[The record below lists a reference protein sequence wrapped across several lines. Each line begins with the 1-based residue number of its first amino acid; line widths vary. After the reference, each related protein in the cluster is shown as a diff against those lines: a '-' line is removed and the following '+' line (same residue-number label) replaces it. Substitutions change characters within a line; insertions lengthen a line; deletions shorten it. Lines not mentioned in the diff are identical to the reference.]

1 MPRRKLILDAFHFSP
16 WFVFLLAVVLLAGF
30 LIFLLMRYERRL
42 VPKKVGYTLL
52 VLRAA
57 VLLVLFFTLLEPV
70 LRWTTERDD
79 NARILVAIDLSE
91 SMSTA
96 DIHALKGE
104 KLRWARA
111 VGMIGNEKT
120 NARIDRWIED
130 YQSNREPRWVD
141 PDETRDPEKRAAL
154 SQTRKEN
161 VEGVLKEIDGLTRKE
176 IALRLLTKGTSPLLK
191 RLKEVGKVDL
201 LLFAG
206 KAEGTDEAAL
216 EKAAAKP
223 PTSLRADASDMSTA
237 LTAATGD
244 DSTLMAVVLLTDG
257 RDNVDATAK
266 RAVSAAARLGYR
278 KAPIYPVILGSVLR
292 PTDISVGELK
302 YPETAFKDDNP
313 QLRARI
319 NTPGFEGK
327 QVVVILDRE
336 GADPIRKTVT
346 PVGPETDVTFDL
358 ESKKV
363 GRHKYKVRIDVQP
376 GETRKDN
383 NVKSFAMTIVNDKV
397 RALLVEGEARWEF
410 RFIDNALER
419 DERVEAKR
427 VVFRQPLLGAPEGTQ
442 KSFFPRQL
450 DLPAKAD
457 DLEKSPFA
465 EPDLLILGD
474 VSETELTE
482 KGWKLI
488 ERFVSEGGGTLVLIA
503 GKEHMPLGH
512 RSPTLQALLP
522 VTDLRPLNVTGA
534 QGERSPSERG
544 FHLALTPEG
553 EREPMFQFEDD
564 PKENEHAWAGLPGH
578 TWGLLGEAKK
588 GATVFAYAVLA
599 GKRQTLQ
606 QQRRSALIVHQHYGF
621 GQVLWIG
628 VDSTWRWRHRIGD
641 KYHHRF
647 WGQIGRWA
655 ATNKATAGNE
665 FVKFGPERTDIEVGE
680 DAVIRAR
687 WAKKVRRMHPN
698 LKAKVEI
705 YLAKDNNRT
714 APFSTLDLKPDESRP
729 LVDVGRAVSLPAGQY
744 KLRLVT
750 PGLKLGNGEPLEADL
765 IVRDRLSRELQ
776 DLSSNR
782 GLLSMLAEKSDGK
795 LLLPDEAGQIPDL
808 IRNPRA
814 SKSAGS
820 EFTLWDHWLLMT
832 VFFVLLT
839 GEWVIRKLNGLP

>member
-1 MPRRKLILDAFHFSP
+1 MGRFKLMLDAWGWTSP
-16 WFVFLLAVVLLAGF
+16 WFWFVLIVVVAASV
-30 LIFLLMRYERRL
+30 LIFMLMRYERRL

-52 VLRAA
+52 ILRVVVLA
-57 VLLVLFFTLLEPV
+57 VLFFMLLEPV
-70 LRWTTERDD
+70 WRWSLERDN
-79 NARILVAIDLSE
+79 NARILVAVDLSE

-141 PDETRDPEKRAAL
+141 PDETRDPEKRQAL
-154 SQTRKEN
+154 ARTRKEN

-206 KAEGTDEAAL
+206 KAESTDEAAL

-223 PTSLRADASDMSTA
+223 PVSLQADASDISAA
-237 LTAATGD
+237 LTTATGGD
-244 DSTLMAVVLLTDG
+244 DSTLMGVVLLTDG

-266 RAVSAAARLGYR
+266 RAVAAAARLGYR
-278 KAPIYPVILGSVLR
+278 KAPVFPVILGSVLR
-292 PTDISVGELK
+292 PTDISIGELK
-302 YPETAFKDDNP
+302 YPEAAFKDDHP
-313 QLRARI
+313 QLKARV
-319 NTPGFEGK
+319 NTPGFEGRK
-327 QVVVILDRE
+327 VVVILDRE
-336 GADPIRKTVT
+336 GGEPLKKVVT
-346 PVGPETDVTFDL
+346 PIGPETDVTFDL
-358 ESKKV
+358 EAKKI
-363 GRHKYKVRIDVQP
+363 GRHKYKVRVDVQP

-383 NVKSFAMTIVNDKV
+383 NQKSFAMNIVNDKV

-410 RFIDNALER
+410 RFIDNALQR

-427 VVFRQPLLGAPEGTQ
+427 VVFRQPYLGVLPKT
-442 KSFFPRQL
+442 FFPRRL

-474 VSETELTE
+474 VSEAELTE

-488 ERFVSEGGGTLVLIA
+488 ERFVSEAGGTLVLIA
-503 GKEHMPLGH
+503 GKEYMPLGH
-512 RSPTLQALLP
+512 RSQTLQALLP
-522 VTDLRPLNVTGA
+522 VTDLRTINDTGPQA
-534 QGERSPSERG
+534 EGSPTERG
-544 FHLALTPEG
+544 FHLGLTPEG

-564 PKENEHAWAGLPGH
+564 PKENERAWAGLPGH
-578 TWGLLGEAKK
+578 TWGLVGEAKK
-588 GATVFAYAVLA
+588 GATVYAYAVQA
-599 GKRQTLQ
+599 GQRQTLQ
-606 QQRRSALIVHQHYGF
+606 EQRRSALIVHQHYGF

-628 VDSTWRWRHRIGD
+628 IDSTWRWRHRIGD

-665 FVKFGPERTDIEVGE
+665 FVKFGPERTDIEVGD

-687 WAKKVRRMHPN
+687 WAKKVRKLHPK
-698 LKAKVEI
+698 LKARVEI
-705 YLAKDNNRT
+705 YIAKDKDRT
-714 APFSTLDLKPDESRP
+714 TPFSTIEMKPDESRP
-729 LVDVGRAVSLPAGQY
+729 LVDVGRAVSLPPGQY
-744 KLRLVT
+744 RLRLIT

-765 IVRDRLSRELQ
+765 VVRDRLSRELQ

-782 GLLSMLAEKSDGK
+782 SLLSMLAEKSDGK
-795 LLLPDEAGQIPDL
+795 LLLPDEVSQIPDL
-808 IRNPRA
+808 LRNPHAR
-814 SKSAGS
+814 KSAGNES
-820 EFTLWDHWLLMT
+820 TLWDDWRLMI